1 MIKDDDLLEKCNEV
15 WKKVKNSVRKGFDSG
30 HVYNENYLKAKV
42 KSDNGK
48 INTNFY
54 NNKILE
60 KGSHCICLS
69 TILIDFVSRT
79 GENYYPQ
86 LFLEECK
93 FVVKEKKILEY
104 MTDDIEIYSDDC
116 DRAFSDEEV
125 SHKQN
130 SDEENFKLIK
140 MF

>member
-1 MIKDDDLLEKCNEV
+1 M
-15 WKKVKNSVRKGFDSG
+15 
-30 HVYNENYLKAKV
+30 
-42 KSDNGK
+42 
-48 INTNFY
+48 
-54 NNKILE
+54 
-60 KGSHCICLS
+60 
-69 TILIDFVSRT
+69 IDFVSRT

-116 DRAFSDEEV
+116 DRGFSDEEV